1 MSGHVNSSPGSVM
14 MLSGDLLFCSKVKV
28 AATAAGRSF
37 RMGGQLPD
45 EDTDS
50 IAYVILDLSTRSGLT
65 DTLAEVCREKCP
77 DAKLI
82 AYGPHVEVEKLQAA
96 KAAGIGMVMSNGHFS
111 NQMQSIFESD

>member
-1 MSGHVNSSPGSVM
+1 M

-45 EDTDS
+45 EVTDS